1 MYKSILLIL
10 ICSMLIV
17 TSCSKNGDI
26 QEGLPD
32 FTDINDLPTSYT
44 LEDAKLD
51 GCVVFEDLIL
61 MSGESNWNK
70 FFDLSQSDQEA
81 TIRIVSYYSDDSLF
95 YIKDLSFDGSYYYVS
110 EKDVETKQY
119 KYLNHY
125 SIRPDN
131 NASYKIFDYYILVN
145 EQDVSFDSLEKSM
158 VSSKSGDYID
168 QYRIFINLIQ

>member
-1 MYKSILLIL
+1 MYKKILMLLICAMIIL
-10 ICSMLIV
+10 
-17 TSCSKNGDI
+17 TSCSRNNDI
-26 QEGLPD
+26 QEGLPN

-51 GCVVFEDLIL
+51 GCVVFEDLTL
-61 MSGESNWNK
+61 RSGESNWNE
-70 FFDLSQSDQEA
+70 FIDLSQSDQEA
-81 TIRIVSYYSDDSLF
+81 TIRIVFYYSDDSVF

-125 SIRPDN
+125 SIKPDN
-131 NASYKIFDYYILVN
+131 DASYKTFDYYILVN
-145 EQDVSFDSLEKSM
+145 EKDISFDSLEKSM
-158 VSSKSGDYID
+158 ASSKSGDYID